1 MRVSTAGMHQSS
13 LNQMMNSQE
22 RVNKAMEQISSGKK
36 NLVPSDNPIEAHRTQ
51 LIKNN
56 DKVISAY
63 QLNNTKA
70 ENTLASVE
78 DNLTNIS
85 QTMRRIKDLTI
96 QATNGTVQ
104 KEQRDLIAIEV
115 RERLTALKSIANRR
129 DSDGNYMF
137 AGFRTDVEPYTYN
150 GSSYEYHGDAG
161 ERSLQVGSNSFVPV
175 SVSGYSLFENVK
187 NGNGTFVTTD
197 GAVSNTG
204 TAMISTGQVVDESA
218 FNNETYSISFVT
230 NASAKL
236 AYTVTG
242 SVSGQLIPVLP
253 GTLPND
259 APDFI
264 NGGAIQFAGIVVNIS
279 GDPKVGDDFAVEP
292 SQPQNLFNTIDR
304 MLTAMAMPT
313 DTDVQRSAYLNVL
326 DRENE
331 AFEQAVNNVGTE
343 LTKVGSNMNVLQNE
357 RVINED
363 LQTYNSKALTIL
375 EDIDVTEAI
384 SRLSQEMN
392 ALQMAQ
398 MSYSKIQQLS
408 LLNFL

>member
-56 DKVISAY
+56 NKVISAY

-197 GAVSNTG
+197 GSVANSG
-204 TAMISTGQVVDESA
+204 TAMISTGHVIDESA

-326 DRENE
+326 DRESE
-331 AFEQAVNNVGTE
+331 AFEQAVNNIGTE